1 MAPGLVG
8 QTVERAR
15 DLQRMQ
21 SSAAASQ
28 AVAANCGYIPI
39 PQLSRDRRSQQ
50 DGLGVVKRAGYGRAM
65 TLESWANAQAE
76 ELLAPLGDRWIHV
89 QGVADK
95 TRRVATVLPGQDRDL
110 LVAAAYVHDIGYAAS
125 LSRLGFHPLDGARF
139 LRAHGQERL
148 ACLVA
153 HHSGARFEA
162 EERGLVEELAAFP
175 VEDGPVMDA
184 LTFADMT
191 IGPAGQ
197 PMTLDERIS
206 EIRDRYPQDD
216 PVHRAIVRARPLLQ
230 AIIDRTQ
237 QRLDGGLAQP
247 M

>member
-1 MAPGLVG
+1 
-8 QTVERAR
+8 
-15 DLQRMQ
+15 
-21 SSAAASQ
+21 
-28 AVAANCGYIPI
+28 
-39 PQLSRDRRSQQ
+39 
-50 DGLGVVKRAGYGRAM
+50 M
-65 TLESWANAQAE
+65 TLEEWATAQAE
-76 ELLAPLGDRWIHV
+76 RLLAPMGDRWLHV
-89 QGVADK
+89 QGVARK
-95 TRRVATVLPGQDRDL
+95 AHPMAIVLPANDGEA
-110 LVAAAYVHDIGYAAS
+110 LVAAAILHDIGYAPS
-125 LSRLGFHPLDGARF
+125 LNWLDFHPVDGARF
-139 LRAHGQERL
+139 LHAQGRERL

-230 AIIDRTQ
+230 AAIDRTQ
-237 QRLDGGLAQP
+237 LRLESGLAQP